1 MIPYRKPLENIII
14 EKKVENGRTIY
25 YWHGK
30 PYYTEYLARK
40 AAERAAKIIEKSI
53 PKTYV

>member
-1 MIPYRKPLENIII
+1 MIENIII